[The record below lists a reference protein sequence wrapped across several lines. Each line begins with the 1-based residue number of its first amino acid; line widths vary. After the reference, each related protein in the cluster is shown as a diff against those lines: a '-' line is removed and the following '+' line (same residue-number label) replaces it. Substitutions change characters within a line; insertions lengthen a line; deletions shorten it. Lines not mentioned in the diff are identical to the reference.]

1 MKKSILVLAIAVLFL
16 STPIF
21 SESEII
27 KLEAQISWY
36 GKDFDGRP
44 TSSGEIFDMNALTAA
59 HKTLPFGTM
68 LEVTNLENGKKVI
81 VRVNDRGPFVADR
94 ELDVSRKAAE
104 TLGIIDEGI
113 ARASIRKIDGL
124 NAPAKTAVTTSIPA
138 KSATDT
144 SADTSAEKIVEK
156 IPKTK
161 AVADSVAM
169 TVTQGV
175 SWRIQLGSFA
185 REENATRLVVKLRKE
200 GFDPAFEKN
209 GDMTRVVLAGIPDSY
224 LEKTKEHLKKAGYF
238 EWLVKQET
246 W

>member
-1 MKKSILVLAIAVLFL
+1 MKKSIMLLTLTVLILNMPV
-16 STPIF
+16 F
-21 SESEII
+21 SESEIV

-68 LEVTNLENGKKVI
+68 LEVTNLSNGKKVT

-104 TLGIIDEGI
+104 ILGILDEGI
-113 ARASIRKIDGL
+113 TRASIRKIDGL
-124 NAPAKTAVTTSIPA
+124 DAVAVAATTVTETTTVTVKTTEKQQTKP
-138 KSATDT
+138 T
-144 SADTSAEKIVEK
+144 SAAIK
-156 IPKTK
+156 P
-161 AVADSVAM
+161 
-169 TVTQGV
+169 TQDIT
-175 SWRIQLGSFA
+175 WRIQMGSFT

-209 GDMTRVVLAGIPDSY
+209 GEMTRVVLFSIPDSY
-224 LEKTKEHLKKAGYF
+224 LEKTKEQLKKAGYF